1 MTDAP
6 LPGGRAPGF
15 DRNFYLMVGGG
26 LLAVIGSFMDWAT
39 AFDGIVTKS
48 GLDGDGV
55 ITLITGLAMAV
66 LAYLLTRKP
75 SRRLGIAFGLVASVT
90 VVIAIIDLFDIGGTE
105 GASIGVGLWIVLVG
119 GLAGIAG
126 FILQAREGDATAA

>member
-1 MTDAP
+1 
-6 LPGGRAPGF
+6 
-15 DRNFYLMVGGG
+15 MVGGG